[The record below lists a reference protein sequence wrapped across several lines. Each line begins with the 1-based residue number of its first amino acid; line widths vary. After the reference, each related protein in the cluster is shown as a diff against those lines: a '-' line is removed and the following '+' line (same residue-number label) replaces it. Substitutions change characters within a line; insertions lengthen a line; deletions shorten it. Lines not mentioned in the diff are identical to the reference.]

1 LEKVGWLH
9 ENTEK
14 CLESADDPEASP
26 FTWGMLSFESPQ
38 SWRRPVFSL
47 NDLFIVGIALDLTGA
62 ALLAKGLLV
71 SPKDIYAMT
80 QTTFGGMA
88 WEVTE
93 GRIWDKVY
101 AEFGL
106 AYLCGG
112 FVLQALGY
120 LSELDGHTI
129 NVGNGRAWTA
139 LGMAIV
145 TAIVAVAICG
155 ALRRRRYTK
164 IAGETK
170 ALTEATNRRYEESKR
185 VPSIETETD

>member
-1 LEKVGWLH
+1 
-9 ENTEK
+9 
-14 CLESADDPEASP
+14 
-26 FTWGMLSFESPQ
+26 M
-38 SWRRPVFSL
+38 FSL
-47 NDLFIVGIALDLTGA
+47 NDLFIVGVALDLTGA

-71 SPKDIYAMT
+71 SPKEIYAMT
-80 QTTFGGMA
+80 QTTYGGMA

-106 AYLCGG
+106 TYLCGG

-120 LSELDGHTI
+120 LSELEGHTVE
-129 NVGNGRAWTA
+129 VGNGRTWAA

-145 TAIVAVAICG
+145 TAILAVAICG

-164 IAGETK
+164 IAAEIKT
-170 ALTEATNRRYEESKR
+170 LTEAAQRRYEESQR
-185 VPSIETETD
+185 AASVETETD